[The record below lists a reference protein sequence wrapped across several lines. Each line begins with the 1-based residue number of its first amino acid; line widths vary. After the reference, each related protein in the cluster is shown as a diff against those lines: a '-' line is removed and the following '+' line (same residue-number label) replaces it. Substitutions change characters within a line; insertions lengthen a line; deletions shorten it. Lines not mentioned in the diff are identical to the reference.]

1 MIKSNFLKFDEYEHK
16 NFNYNSNEFKKF
28 KKPIIIRGGCKD
40 TKAYKNWNKQYFKKK
55 LKNLEIMTNT
65 YNNLDDFQTKG
76 VNEKSKIKQM
86 EIDEI
91 FEKLFNYPPHIYV
104 CHNGI
109 PDNLENDIVQKIDFI
124 RNPNEKKAQFFLGF
138 DSYTNAHIHLYG
150 DFIINVCI
158 GKKIFYMW
166 SYLDNP
172 KYSHIFKNFQDNHYI
187 KENFF
192 KLDHSKLRIFKA
204 ELNAGDSLL
213 LPPWWY
219 HAVYSPGF
227 NCSFVKVYIRDE
239 IGSKTNGEK
248 IVYIRDNLNLFYD
261 LLLTPL
267 IYDLYLVKMRI
278 LIITMYVS
286 KYIK

>member
-1 MIKSNFLKFDEYEHK
+1 MK
-16 NFNYNSNEFKKF
+16 
-28 KKPIIIRGGCKD
+28 
-40 TKAYKNWNKQYFKKK
+40 
-55 LKNLEIMTNT
+55 
-65 YNNLDDFQTKG
+65 
-76 VNEKSKIKQM
+76 
-86 EIDEI
+86 IDEF
-91 FEKLFNYPPHIYV
+91 FEKLFDYPPYIYV

-109 PDNLENDIVQKIDFI
+109 PDNLYNDIVQKIDFI
-124 RNPNEKKAQFFLGF
+124 RNPNEIKPQFFLGF
-138 DSYTNAHIHLYG
+138 DSYTNAHVHLYG

-239 IGSKTNGEK
+239 IGNKAEIEDDK
-248 IVYIRDNLNLFYD
+248 KKALYIRDF
-261 LLLTPL
+261 
-267 IYDLYLVKMRI
+267 KFI
-278 LIITMYVS
+278 L
-286 KYIK
+286 